1 MHDHIW
7 YSIDRQLI
15 VMMLSQCFVHV
26 TFRLPLPTY
35 LIYDYATRHEWH
47 FPINIYFLYIAVIC
61 FVILHCTFFY
71 VNLMCSSFRIEF
83 RRLVKNFFMKKLRQ
97 LRKHRRQ
104 RVRPPV
110 IAPLPTI
117 VEVELTLPRSTIPIV
132 GLVHLG
138 NTNLNFL
145 LFICLEPKKR

>member
-1 MHDHIW
+1 
-7 YSIDRQLI
+7 
-15 VMMLSQCFVHV
+15 
-26 TFRLPLPTY
+26 
-35 LIYDYATRHEWH
+35 
-47 FPINIYFLYIAVIC
+47 
-61 FVILHCTFFY
+61 
-71 VNLMCSSFRIEF
+71 MCSSFRIEF